1 MRTCESA
8 DCSWRTRQEM
18 IASKRAK
25 DATAYASALIYLA
38 AGAALLPDDAWER
51 RHELA
56 FALELHRAEC
66 EFLTGDFAAAE
77 GRLSRLSKR
86 ALRLVDLATVTRL
99 KEELFT
105 TLGWGDRAVE
115 ACLDYLRHTGVQWSP
130 QPTKEQVQQ
139 EYERIWGQIGSRSIE
154 ELVDLPL
161 MTEPELRG
169 TMDVLNAVV
178 ATALWTDENL
188 FCLVICRMAN
198 LSLEHGNSDGSC
210 FAYVCLGMLLG
221 HRFGN
226 YSAGFSFGKLGLDLV
241 EQRGLRQFEGR
252 VGLIFGGCVLPWT
265 QPIRTGRSL
274 VRRAFEAA
282 TRHGDLAYAGYSRNM
297 AITDLL
303 ATGEPL
309 GEVQREAESGL
320 EFTRQ
325 LRFGYVADIITGQLR
340 LIRTL
345 CGLTP
350 QFDSFND
357 TKFDES
363 EFEQHLAEDPWLRLV
378 ACWYFIRKL
387 QARFLAGAY
396 VSAIE
401 AAENARRLLWTSSK
415 TFELADYQLYAAL
428 ARAALCNAASAAE
441 RTGHQDALS
450 AHHRQL
456 QEWAQNCPA
465 NFEDRAALVG
475 AEIAR
480 IEGRDAEAMRLYERA
495 IAAAR
500 ANGFVHNEALAS
512 ELAAGFYAARGFEEI
527 GHLYLRKARNGYLL
541 WGADGKVRQLDQLHP
556 HLGTVEPAPDARR
569 TIGAPIE
576 HLDLGTVLKVSDAI
590 SGEIVLEKLIDRL
603 LRTAVEHAGAA
614 RGLLILSRGDELSI
628 AAEAN
633 TVGDTVT
640 VRLREGPVAGS
651 ELPESVAHYAA
662 RTQESVILD
671 DASAPSPFSA
681 DEYPRRVHPR
691 SVLCLPLVKQGRLVA
706 LLYLENNLA
715 AGVFTP
721 ARIAVLNV
729 LASQAAMAIE
739 NCRLYGELQ
748 KREAKIRRLVDANV
762 VGVLI
767 SKLDDGQIIEANDA
781 FLDMVGFT
789 RDDLTSGPITRSELT
804 PPEWLAA
811 SRRAE
816 AQLRATGGADLFEK
830 EYFRKDGSRVPALV
844 AAAALEGTPIQVV
857 AFVVDLTERKRAEA
871 ERERLRQLQAD
882 LARIRRIT
890 TMGEMTASLSHE
902 IRQPIAAAMTN
913 AKACVRWLARE
924 HPDLGEARG
933 AAERIVDD
941 TTRAAEI
948 IHRVASLYKKGSP
961 QREAVDVNELA
972 RETLALLRTE
982 AERYGVSLRAELAPH
997 LPRVAGDRVQ
1007 LQQVLMNLMLNAI
1020 EAMQG
1025 TGGELSVRSERRENG
1040 QLRFSV
1046 SDTGVGLP
1054 ADKADA
1060 IFEAFFTTKPQ
1071 GTGMGLSISRSI
1083 IESHGGRLWA
1093 TKGAGRGATFHF
1105 SLPAEHDS

>member
-1 MRTCESA
+1 MTTLASHAA
-8 DCSWRTRQEM
+8 D
-18 IASKRAK
+18 
-25 DATAYASALIYLA
+25 
-38 AGAALLPDDAWER
+38 
-51 RHELA
+51 
-56 FALELHRAEC
+56 
-66 EFLTGDFAAAE
+66 
-77 GRLSRLSKR
+77 
-86 ALRLVDLATVTRL
+86 LVELATVACL
-99 KEELFT
+99 HMDLYWA
-105 TLGWGDRAVE
+105 LAQSASAV
-115 ACLDYLRHTGVQWSP
+115 AVCLDYLRRLGHECSAR
-130 QPTKEQVQQ
+130 PTEEEVRR
-139 EYERIWGQIGSRSIE
+139 EYDRICSRVGSRAIE
-154 ELVDLPL
+154 ELIELPL
-161 MTEPELRG
+161 MSDPVSLATL
-169 TMDVLNAVV
+169 DVLTKAIIPAWFTDTNLGSWVLCRAV
-178 ATALWTDENL
+178 
-188 FCLVICRMAN
+188 N
-198 LSLEHGNSDGSC
+198 LSLERGNSDGSC
-210 FAYVCLGMLLG
+210 IAYEHLGMIAG
-221 HRFGN
+221 PRFGD
-226 YSAGFSFGKLGLDLV
+226 YKVGSAFGRLGYELV
-241 EQRGLRQFEGR
+241 EKRGLRRFQPR
-252 VGLIFGGCVLPWT
+252 TYMSFGNVILPWT
-265 QPIRTGRSL
+265 AHVRSGRDL
-274 VRRAFEAA
+274 VRRAFDAA
-282 TRHGDLAYAGYSRNM
+282 CRIGDLSSAVGSGQYL
-297 AITDLL
+297 ITNLL
-303 ATGEPL
+303 AGGDPL
-309 GEVQREAESGL
+309 AEVEREAVNAL
-320 EFTRQ
+320 EFAAKARFRLTVGHIATQ
-325 LRFGYVADIITGQLR
+325 LG

-345 CGLTP
+345 RGSTP
-350 QFDSFND
+350 KFGCFDD
-357 TKFDES
+357 DRFDEARVEQNLASNPVFKVS
-363 EFEQHLAEDPWLRLV
+363 EF
-378 ACWYFIRKL
+378 WYWTRKT
-387 QARFLAGAY
+387 QARFLAGDY
-396 VSAIE
+396 RSAVD
-401 AAENARRLLWTSSK
+401 AASRAHRLVGMSPSFLETAESH
-415 TFELADYQLYAAL
+415 FYGAL
-428 ARAALCNAASAAE
+428 SRAASSDSASPGE
-441 RTGHQDALS
+441 KQQHLEALTT
-450 AHHRQL
+450 HHRQL
-456 QEWAQNCPA
+456 EIWAELCPENFQN
-465 NFEDRAALVG
+465 RAALVG

-480 IEGRDAEAMRLYERA
+480 IEGRVLDAERLFEEA
-495 IAAAR
+495 IRSAH
-500 ANGFVHNEALAS
+500 ANGFIHNEAVAC
-512 ELAAGFYAARGFEEI
+512 EVAARFYAGRGFDKI
-527 GHLYLRKARNGYLL
+527 AHAYLRDARQGYLR
-541 WGADGKVRQLDQLHP
+541 WGADGKVRQLDEKYS
-556 HLGTVEPAPDARR
+556 HLGERETAPAPTT
-569 TIGAPIE
+569 TIAAPVE
-576 HLDLGTVLKVSDAI
+576 HLDLATILRVSQAV
-590 SGEIVLEKLIDRL
+590 SGEIVLGKLIDTL
-603 LRTAVEHAGAA
+603 LRTAIEHAGAA

-651 ELPESVAHYAA
+651 EIPESVAHYAA

-767 SKLDDGQIIEANDA
+767 SNLDDGQIIEANDA